1 MRVSELSR
9 QSGVPV
15 ASIKYYLREG
25 LMPAGRATGATLAE
39 YGEEHV
45 QRLRLIRALTT
56 LGGLS
61 IAAAREVLA
70 EIDQPHDDPRGMLGV
85 IHYALR
91 TPADAT
97 GVTGAEELTER
108 VDSLVEAMD
117 WDVSEAS
124 PHRLALAASLR
135 ELSRLGVDLGVDDLL
150 PYATLAAAVARLDLD
165 QLDGIEDR
173 MALAERVAILTLLL
187 EPVLALLRR
196 LAHEGESRRRTAAE
210 AAAPHTAQSGA

>member
-196 LAHEGESRRRTAAE
+196 LAHEGESRRRTAE

>member
-1 MRVSELSR
+1 MRISELSR

-15 ASIKYYLREG
+15 ASIKYYLRKG
-25 LMPAGRATGATLAE
+25 LMPAGRAMGATLAE

-61 IAAAREVLA
+61 IAAARDVLA

-91 TPADAT
+91 TPADA
-97 GVTGAEELTER
+97 GATGAEELTER

-135 ELSRLGVDLGVDDLL
+135 ELSRLGMDFGVDDLL

-165 QLDGIEDR
+165 QIDGIEDR
-173 MALAERVAILTLLL
+173 MALAERAAIITLLL

-196 LAHEGESRRRTAAE
+196 LAQEGEARRRTAE
-210 AAAPHTAQSGA
+210 AAAPHTA